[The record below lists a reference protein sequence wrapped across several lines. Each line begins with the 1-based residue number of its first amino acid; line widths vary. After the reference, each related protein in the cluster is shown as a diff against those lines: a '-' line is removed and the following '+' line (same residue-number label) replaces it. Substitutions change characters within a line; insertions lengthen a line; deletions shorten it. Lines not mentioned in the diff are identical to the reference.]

1 MYDEVL
7 AYKIKGPFKSKLTAR
22 GICLAVCFSL
32 KSVNSGNGRVSV
44 GREGRVKVDNVRV
57 LYWVLRVIDRKEIRE
72 DQSIAF

>member
-32 KSVNSGNGRVSV
+32 KSVNSGNGRVS
-44 GREGRVKVDNVRV
+44 EGRVKVDNVRV
-57 LYWVLRVIDRKEIRE
+57 LYWVLRVIDRREIGE